1 MKKVPFI
8 FFLLS
13 FGLQPA
19 YSQNASKKEY
29 ITRYTQT
36 QLVDSAEGML
46 IYKKM
51 MHVLKLDFELLRE
64 QGSVVQGWN
73 EEYFDNGQLMHIS
86 YYKEG
91 NLVLFKNFYETGQC
105 EHSITYTDPQNCN
118 IEVYFENGG
127 LKNQI
132 HFINGVPEKMTEF
145 FANGLPKSQIEF
157 NVEASCISSRRVWF
171 LNAELQTELVALDFK
186 NKKYSDKSYYPNGS
200 IKEEGE
206 LLYLSE
212 TKEYIKTGTWQVF
225 ESSGKKKSSEKF
237 KFTLSSN

>member
-1 MKKVPFI
+1 MKKALI
-8 FFLLS
+8 ISFLLS
-13 FGLQPA
+13 FGFKPA
-19 YSQNASKKEY
+19 SSQNTTKKEY
-29 ITRYTQT
+29 VTRYTQT
-36 QLVDSAEGML
+36 QLLDSAEGML
-46 IYKKM
+46 IYRKM
-51 MHVLKLDFELLRE
+51 MHVLKLDFELLSE
-64 QGSVVQGWN
+64 QGSFVQGWN

-91 NLVLFKNFYETGQC
+91 KLVLFKNFFENGQC
-105 EHSITYTDPQNCN
+105 EHNITYTDPQNCN

-157 NVEASCISSRRVWF
+157 SLETSCISSRRVWF
-171 LNAELQTELVALDFK
+171 LNAELQSELILLDSK
-186 NKKYSDKSYYPNGS
+186 NKTYSDKAFYPNGS

-206 LLYLSE
+206 LLYSTE
-212 TKEYIKTGTWQVF
+212 TKEYIKTGTWKVF
-225 ESSGKKKSSEKF
+225 ESGGKKRSSEKF